1 MQHAGNLHYDT
12 ATLIDQ
18 GQRERQEDAV
28 IADFPSGS
36 PVGLL
41 VLADGMGGHDAGDVA
56 SKIVVTEVFS
66 ELKLQSGNPGDLE
79 KRIGDVLQN
88 AMLGAN
94 ECVGMY
100 SQTKLD
106 DFVMGATL
114 LATVLIENR
123 LFWVS
128 VGDSPLYLLR
138 RNHLRRLND
147 EHAIGSQI
155 DYLVDSGQ
163 MRRDEALSYPDQNC
177 LTSVIVGG
185 EIPQV
190 DCPADPLQLIEGDIL
205 IAASDGV
212 LVLSDDQIAEIVQ
225 QNRGRSAQM
234 IGNALMQ
241 AVMAADDPTQD
252 NVSFGVVKVSHKNRQ
267 TQPQDD
273 DLEQH
278 RTIRR
283 RQGNVTI
290 VASISGKA
298 SAAG

>member
-1 MQHAGNLHYDT
+1 MLHAGNLQFDT
-12 ATLIDQ
+12 ATLINQ
-18 GQRERQEDAV
+18 GRRERQEDAV

-36 PVGLL
+36 PVGLM

-79 KRIGDVLQN
+79 DRIGDVLHG
-88 AMLGAN
+88 AMHGAN
-94 ECVGMY
+94 ECVGLY
-100 SQTKLD
+100 SQTKVD

-128 VGDSPLYLLR
+128 VGDSPLFLLR
-138 RNHLRRLND
+138 RNELRRLND
-147 EHAIGSQI
+147 EHAVGSQI
-155 DYLVDSGQ
+155 DYLVETGQ
-163 MRRDEALSYPDQNC
+163 MRRDEALTYPDQNC

-190 DCPADPLQLIEGDIL
+190 DCPAAPLQLIEGDIL

-212 LVLSDDQIAEIVQ
+212 LVLSDERIAEIA
-225 QNRGRSAQM
+225 RAERRHSAQR
-234 IGNALMQ
+234 IADALMSEIIE
-241 AVMAADDPTQD
+241 ADDPSQD
-252 NVSFGVVKVSHKNRQ
+252 NVSFGIVKVSRRNKAIP
-267 TQPQDD
+267 PQDED
-273 DLEQH
+273 PAQC
-278 RTIRR
+278 RTLSS

-290 VASISGKA
+290 VATISGTA